1 MIKCEENE
9 IHSARTK
16 YFGSG
21 NTYFLFLPIFFLGFA
36 CLSRTWPPVCRPS
49 TPLYLLQLCWHWLSQ
64 SWGIC
69 CADVCV
75 CVCAYC
81 TCVYLFTVS
90 GSAACWEGRYLKR
103 FCNRADTVSRLTSPL
118 GISGALESRVVGVGK
133 EIGERATG
141 DGIHV
146 YLEIW
151 IKSVWFALWL
161 HWA

>member
-9 IHSARTK
+9 IHSTRTK

-49 TPLYLLQLCWHWLSQ
+49 TLS
-64 SWGIC
+64 IC
-69 CADVCV
+69 CGSVGIDYLKPEVSAAWM
-75 CVCAYC
+75 CVCARTVRAC
-81 TCVYLFTVS
+81 ICFTVS

-118 GISGALESRVVGVGK
+118 GILGALESRVVGVGK
-133 EIGERATG
+133 EIGERATE
-141 DGIHV
+141 DRIHV